1 MKLNASVIA
10 SLHKISKGF
19 WISRDDGKLLCDLKL
34 AERGPVHGYVLTQ
47 AGIDALKSSAVK

>member
-10 SLHKISKGF
+10 SLRNSGL
-19 WISRDDGKLLCDLKL
+19 WISRDDGKSLCDLNL